1 MHKVARYRCR
11 AGCTVDSVRL
21 IEAAQFLFFVPSAEN
36 KTPEHK
42 KIHQINYRGKQKTI
56 KHRSFFQIY

>member
-42 KIHQINYRGKQKTI
+42 KIYQINYRGK
-56 KHRSFFQIY
+56 